1 VNPYPLLYR
10 LGITPWNRDAVPT
23 RLVEVVSERT
33 SAGRAPDLG
42 CGTGRDAV
50 YLAEHGWTVTAGR
63 RRQAGVDGA
72 REIAACRRVRQL
84 DPPDVTQLDAL
95 GLEDGFDFVLDR
107 GCFDGLSNRE
117 RQRCAMRVTDRTGPG
132 SRLLLFGFQPRRFG
146 LGPRGVTAE
155 DVQGRFGRSW
165 DVVSVTPDTALHR
178 LPPWLG
184 NPRPTWY
191 LLARTA

>member
-1 VNPYPLLYR
+1 MESRCGP
-10 LGITPWNRDAVPT
+10 DAP
-23 RLVEVVSERT
+23 RGSRQRAHL
-33 SAGRAPDLG
+33 GRAGARPRLRYRPRRRLP
-42 CGTGRDAV
+42 GRAWLDRD
-50 YLAEHGWTVTAGR
+50 GGR

>member
-1 VNPYPLLYR
+1 MPEPACAQR
-10 LGITPWNRDAVPT
+10 
-23 RLVEVVSERT
+23 EQ
-33 SAGRAPDLG
+33 
-42 CGTGRDAV
+42 
-50 YLAEHGWTVTAGR
+50 AEHAGGEPVVDDLRVVVLGRCVLAGR
-63 RRQAGVDGA
+63 RVRDVLP
-72 REIAACRRVRQL
+72 IVSAACRRVRQL

-95 GLEDGFDFVLDR
+95 GLEDGFDFVLDL
-107 GCFDGLSNRE
+107 GCFHGLSNRE